1 MTLEDCYRWGKA
13 DVLKMHQQTQRSYR
27 AVYQRTSTCSW
38 WCAVI
43 CLFKD
48 FFLPKDTRQKRQPST
63 NRVCPAAPQDREPK
77 SQGPLMANLLS
88 TSLCA
93 SPSPLQG
100 DGLHSKTQRGNKK
113 KNLGQGGCLLAA
125 ALPKFRIAA
134 ACTAAHNRGCGGWPG
149 APFMRTSHTSCVY
162 LSSEPG
168 FIARNLV
175 LEHVHKL
182 CLALAR
188 SHGWPWETLSP
199 VGCHDGS
206 LERFKAIGSRGKA
219 QSLSI
224 NLAEKHS

>member
-1 MTLEDCYRWGKA
+1 MNLFLFVRCLHNTNPK
-13 DVLKMHQQTQRSYR
+13 H
-27 AVYQRTSTCSW
+27 
-38 WCAVI
+38 I
-43 CLFKD
+43 CLLILYFLLLTAESSDFGGLLQMGKSRCFEDASTNATFVQSRLPKD
-48 FFLPKDTRQKRQPST
+48 FNLFTTTSVLSFASLKIFFLPKDTRQKRQPST

-134 ACTAAHNRGCGGWPG
+134 PCTAAHNRGCGGWPG

-175 LEHVHKL
+175 LEHVYKL
-182 CLALAR
+182 CLALAH
-188 SHGWPWETLSP
+188 SHGWP
-199 VGCHDGS
+199 
-206 LERFKAIGSRGKA
+206 
-219 QSLSI
+219 
-224 NLAEKHS
+224 